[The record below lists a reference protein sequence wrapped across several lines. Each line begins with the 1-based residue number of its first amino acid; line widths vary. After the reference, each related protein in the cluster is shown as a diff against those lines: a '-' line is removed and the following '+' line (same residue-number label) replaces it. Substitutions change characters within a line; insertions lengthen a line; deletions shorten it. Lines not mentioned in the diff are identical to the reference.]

1 MCKLI
6 HGHSKSGIVT
16 SLKMSLG
23 LFQLLNNTIF
33 YSIKLINEIRTL
45 MQMLIKPRFF
55 KNQDCYLTETY
66 SKLQKQISHPK
77 TILSK
82 LYISQYNTIYIYV
95 N

>member
-1 MCKLI
+1 
-6 HGHSKSGIVT
+6 
-16 SLKMSLG
+16 
-23 LFQLLNNTIF
+23 
-33 YSIKLINEIRTL
+33 
-45 MQMLIKPRFF
+45 MLIKPRFF